1 MVEKVTNE
9 FSSNDTF
16 TCIVH
21 YNKLRDNFFLDFS
34 FSFLHFR
41 FRRTDACQQQIL
53 IKKSRENASHMC
65 ICCNDFTNKLIP
77 RLIFPSILL

>member
-1 MVEKVTNE
+1 MVEKITNE

-16 TCIVH
+16 ICIVH
-21 YNKLRDNFFLDFS
+21 YNKLRDNFFLDF

-53 IKKSRENASHMC
+53 IKNLVKMHHTCAYAAMISQIN
-65 ICCNDFTNKLIP
+65 
-77 RLIFPSILL
+77 